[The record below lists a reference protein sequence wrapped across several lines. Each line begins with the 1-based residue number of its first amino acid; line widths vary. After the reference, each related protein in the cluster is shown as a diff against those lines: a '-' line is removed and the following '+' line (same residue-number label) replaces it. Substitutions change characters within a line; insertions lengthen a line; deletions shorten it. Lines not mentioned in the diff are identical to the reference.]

1 MRSIT
6 QHLVRSLPMRN
17 ARAALPILAILFVL
31 LLAACGGPSQ
41 NSTNTTQSKFGGKLN
56 VGLGADVITL
66 DPLQSSSFYDRQVM
80 LNIYDTLVKGDAQN
94 NIQPDL
100 ATSWQYTTPTEL
112 VFTLRT
118 DVKFADGTSFDA
130 SVVKANID
138 RILTTP
144 ASPRFSEIST
154 VKSVDVIDSS
164 HVRFN
169 LSKAFSPLLSQLTDR
184 SGMMLSPAVLQAKGE
199 SAVANTPTNAGS
211 GPFIVSQWIKGDHLT
226 ITRNPHYWQKDAQ
239 GNALPYLQSITY
251 RTFTDG
257 TVEFTNL
264 ETGNI
269 DVADGFN
276 PNDLPQ
282 IKSNPDLVYK
292 QIPSLSFGGIELN
305 VTVAPLNNVHVR
317 RAIAWGVNREEQLQ
331 VISKNIG
338 VVAQGPIPPTSWAFD
353 SSFAPYHYDI
363 AQAKAELQQAGVT
376 SVTFTLK
383 TVSGSPTATQ
393 QAQLLQSELQPAG
406 INVQIQEETFA
417 TLLSDTQSHNFQA
430 AVLGWSGRIDPDG
443 NMYSWFHTGGGNN
456 NMLYSNPQV
465 DALLEQARVSSD
477 QATRT
482 QDYRQAEQLIV
493 SDASYVFLGHG
504 VSIQATSKKVQNFLL
519 LPTGIMEFAG
529 VYMNS

>member
-6 QHLVRSLPMRN
+6 QHLVRSLPTRH
-17 ARAALPILAILFVL
+17 ARRTLPVMAILFVL
-31 LLAACGGPSQ
+31 LLAACGGTQ
-41 NSTNTTQSKFGGKLN
+41 STANTKSKFGGKLN
-56 VGLGADVITL
+56 VGLGADIITL
-66 DPLQSSSFYDRQVM
+66 DPLMSSSFYDRQVM
-80 LNIYDTLVKGDAQN
+80 LNIYDTLVRGDAQN

-100 ATSWQYTTPTEL
+100 ATSWQYSSPTEL

-118 DVKFADGTSFDA
+118 DVTFADGTHFDA

-138 RILTTP
+138 RILATP
-144 ASPRFSEIST
+144 SSPRFSEISSI
-154 VKSVDVIDSS
+154 KSVDVIDPS

-169 LSKAFSPLLSQLTDR
+169 LSQAFSPLLSQLTDR

-211 GPFIVSQWIKGDHLT
+211 GPFIVTQWIKGDHLT

-239 GNALPYLQSITY
+239 GSALPYLQSVTY

-282 IKSNPDLVYK
+282 VKSNPDLTYR
-292 QIPSLSFGGIELN
+292 QIPSLSFAGIELN
-305 VTVAPLNNVHVR
+305 VTAAPLNNVHVR
-317 RAIAWGVNREEQLQ
+317 QAVAWAVNRQEQLH
-331 VISKNIG
+331 VIAKDIG
-338 VVAQGPIPPTSWAFD
+338 VVAQGPIPPASWAFNSKFD
-353 SSFAPYHYDI
+353 PYTYNI

-376 SVTFTLK
+376 SVSFTLK
-383 TVSGSPTATQ
+383 TVSGSTTATQ

-406 INVQIQEETFA
+406 INITIQQETFA
-417 TLLSDTQSHNFQA
+417 TLLSDTETHNFQA
-430 AVLGWSGRIDPDG
+430 AVLGWSGRLDPDG

-456 NMLYSNPQV
+456 NMLYSNPKV
-465 DALLEQARVSSD
+465 DALLDQARATSD
-477 QATRT
+477 QATRA
-482 QDYRQAEQLIV
+482 QDYQQAEAQIV
-493 SDASYVFLGHG
+493 SDASYVFLSHG

-529 VYMNS
+529 VYLNS